1 MKVVEVRNVTRNAFH
16 RHISRLDIVEERIS
30 PTDRSTEITKI
41 EAKREKSIWYKK
53 ENAVIGQKQMVYYMC
68 VTRMPKH

>member
-41 EAKREKSIWYKK
+41 EAKREK
-53 ENAVIGQKQMVYYMC
+53 
-68 VTRMPKH
+68 KHMI